1 MEKDVPPIIDAH
13 AEVVHDP
20 SAQTADQPDAFSEL
34 VQNLVSKA
42 LLIGIVVVAGL
53 LWRWLYDLWFKI
65 F

>member
-20 SAQTADQPDAFSEL
+20 AAGAAPSDRFTEIFTDL
-34 VQNLVSKA
+34 VNKVV
-42 LLIGIVVVAGL
+42 LIAILAVAGFV
-53 LWRWLYDLWFKI
+53 WHWLYQLWFKI